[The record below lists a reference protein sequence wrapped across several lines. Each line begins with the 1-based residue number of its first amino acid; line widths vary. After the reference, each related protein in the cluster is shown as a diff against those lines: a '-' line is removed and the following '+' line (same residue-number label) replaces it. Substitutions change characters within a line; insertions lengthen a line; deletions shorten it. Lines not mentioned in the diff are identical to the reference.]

1 MSASPLDADAST
13 FAGSFATA
21 WKSVMAQ
28 ASKLASARS
37 WRRDDGQGESALA
50 AASLDQSAGLSPPKR
65 TAPES
70 AIRAGPEVRAQ
81 AAQLHASGVL
91 VRVRGLR
98 RRLITLRHV
107 ALRGFR
113 VLKAA

>member
-70 AIRAGPEVRAQ
+70 AIRAGR
-81 AAQLHASGVL
+81 
-91 VRVRGLR
+91 RFGLR
-98 RRLITLRHV
+98 PPSFTRPASWVGFEVFTVVCLRF
-107 ALRGFR
+107 A
-113 VLKAA
+113 